1 MRSIRIPH
9 PHVGLALRDK
19 HFVTA
24 LLAEFLGVLLFQ
36 LLAGSIGHGPVETA
50 TCFAAIMYFV
60 GPLSG
65 GHLNPLVSLA
75 GAATGHIDLVRGL
88 CYAVVQ
94 ILGAIMGAVLQVTQK
109 LGAKGRVGVS
119 VWLITDFS
127 FGSPSDSCL
136 APPKHVS
143 GPQLWG
149 WEFLLSFLFLAVM
162 YSCVFVA
169 PGQGSAAPLAAGLAL
184 LAALSTGGFYTGGSP
199 LNPARLFANMAV
211 FRCDVAWGWTYLA
224 AHLAAVGAAVAW
236 VWPVHGLGMFMGGPR
251 PDAFTGTSNTLG
263 GSSLTDPFLAG
274 TTGSSSGGGG
284 GGPGGPTSGTAGGRI
299 GAGMEPATAGGYV

>member
-1 MRSIRIPH
+1 MTPAAAVS
-9 PHVGLALRDK
+9 RD
-19 HFVTA
+19 
-24 LLAEFLGVLLFQ
+24 L
-36 LLAGSIGHGPVETA
+36 
-50 TCFAAIMYFV
+50 YFV

-88 CYAVVQ
+88 CYAVAQ
-94 ILGAIMGAVLQVTQK
+94 ILGAI
-109 LGAKGRVGVS
+109 LGAILQ

-127 FGSPSDSCL
+127 FGAPSDSCL

-149 WEFLLSFLFLAVM
+149 WETLLSFFFLAVM
-162 YSCVFVA
+162 YSSVFVA
-169 PGQGSAAPLAAGLAL
+169 PGHGGAAPLAAGLAL

-199 LNPARLFANMAV
+199 LNPARIFANMVV
-211 FRCDVAWGWTYLA
+211 FRCDAVWGWTYLA
-224 AHLAAVGAAVAW
+224 AHLAAIGAAVAW

-251 PDAFTGTSNTLG
+251 PDAFTGAANTLG

-274 TTGSSSGGGG
+274 TTGSSSGA
-284 GGPGGPTSGTAGGRI
+284 PAGPTSGT
-299 GAGMEPATAGGYV
+299 GARGTGGMEPASAGGYV

>member
-36 LLAGSIGHGPVETA
+36 LLAGSIEHGPVETA
-50 TCFAAIMYFV
+50 TAFAAIMYFV

-65 GHLNPLVSLA
+65 GHLNPMVSLA

-94 ILGAIMGAVLQVTQK
+94 ILGAIMGAILQ
-109 LGAKGRVGVS
+109 
-119 VWLITDFS
+119 VWLISDFS
-127 FGSPSDSCL
+127 FGAASDSCV

-149 WEFLLSFLFLAVM
+149 WEFLLAFFFLAVM
-162 YSCVFVA
+162 YSSVFVA
-169 PGQGSAAPLAAGLAL
+169 PGHGGAAPLAAGLAL

-199 LNPARLFANMAV
+199 LNPARLFANMVV

-224 AHLAAVGAAVAW
+224 AHLAAIGAAVAW

-251 PDAFTGTSNTLG
+251 PDSFTGTANTLG

-274 TTGSSSGGGG
+274 TTGSS
-284 GGPGGPTSGTAGGRI
+284 GGPTSGTGGGGGGGGRT
-299 GAGMEPATAGGYV
+299 GAGLEPTSVGGYV